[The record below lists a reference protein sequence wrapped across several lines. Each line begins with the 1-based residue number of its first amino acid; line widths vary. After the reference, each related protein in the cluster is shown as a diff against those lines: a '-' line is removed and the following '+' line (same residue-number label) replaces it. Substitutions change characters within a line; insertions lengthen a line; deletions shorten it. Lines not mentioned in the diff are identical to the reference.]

1 MPAALCQFFPAMR
14 IHPFPVKTLLA
25 LGILTSLAPAVRA
38 AGPGTLRENIEWCD
52 CWFPGSEK
60 SDLPHVV
67 LIGDSITRGYYPIVA
82 KCLTGKAYVAR
93 MASSQFLSDP
103 LLLGQLRL
111 FLSQMK
117 VDVIHFNN
125 GMHGWNYT
133 EEQYRAAFPAF
144 LAAIRESAPHAKL
157 IWAATTPTSL
167 PGHPDQDGPLTA
179 RVKVRNA
186 IAREFIATAAIPED
200 DLFALCEAHPEYHDD
215 GGIHFK
221 PEAIA
226 LQGQQVAAAIEKL
239 LPAAK

>member
-1 MPAALCQFFPAMR
+1 MRFHPFPASILLVSGLLTALAPAAL
-14 IHPFPVKTLLA
+14 
-25 LGILTSLAPAVRA
+25 A
-38 AGPGTLRENIEWCD
+38 AGPATVREDIEWCD
-52 CWFPGSEK
+52 YWFPGAEK

-82 KCLTGKAYVAR
+82 KSLAGKAYVAR
-93 MASSQFLSDP
+93 MANSQFLSDP
-103 LLLGQLRL
+103 LLLAQLRL

-117 VDVIHFNN
+117 VEVIHFNN

-144 LAAIRESAPHAKL
+144 LAAIRDSAPHAKL

-167 PGHPDQDGPLTA
+167 PGHPDQVGPLTA

-186 IAREFIATAAIPED
+186 IAREFIAKAAIPED
-200 DLFALCEAHPEYHDD
+200 DLFALCEPHPEYHDD